1 MLQPEEHT
9 KTRLGDLTRNHIG
22 EYGICICEH
31 SDVLQRNSD
40 LGQGAGVRVDPHYPG
55 SNVYYLSREAPEP
68 RRGWEPATTNSIPS
82 WYDDDD
88 RWAAID
94 ASRSTGAPK
103 HVFRQRVGMPRGAYP
118 ARRSG
123 WRPSWWA
130 IVCDWLFSGKRRVGG
145 DAI

>member
-1 MLQPEEHT
+1 MLQPEEHIET
-9 KTRLGDLTRNHIG
+9 SVGGLVREHIAK
-22 EYGICICEH
+22 YGISICEH
-31 SDVLQRNSD
+31 SDIRTRKHAM
-40 LGQGAGVRVDPHYPG
+40 GQGAEVRVDPHYPG
-55 SNVYYLSREAPEP
+55 SNVYYLSREAPKP
-68 RRGWEPATTNSIPS
+68 RREWEPATTNSIPS

-94 ASRSTGAPK
+94 ASRSTSAPK

-130 IVCDWLFSGKRRVGG
+130 VVRGWLFSGKR
-145 DAI
+145 